1 MVFYDLLRKVR
12 ISVNYAKLVFLT
24 TVLGVHTLFV
34 LYIIQIYIE
43 SLNLPLLSTSFKGYL

>member
-43 SLNLPLLSTSFKGYL
+43 SLNLPLLSTCFKGYL